1 MDENCGVSGEWG
13 SESGEMALE
22 RQCKFNVTLS
32 TCTNDDL
39 TNYEECQNIALNSS
53 LGVLVWFEIRLQE
66 NGCAEARRRPRVS
79 SQAAAQ

>member
-1 MDENCGVSGEWG
+1 MDENCGESGEWG
-13 SESGEMALE
+13 AESGEMALE

-53 LGVLVWFEIRLQE
+53 LGVLV
-66 NGCAEARRRPRVS
+66 
-79 SQAAAQ
+79 